1 MYKKGILVGLL
12 VCSMSMTGC
21 IVINT
26 GKADNDTKESQNEP
40 TKQVIIHHSDNN
52 TSNNSNTSNDT
63 SREIS
68 RAYEVSEYVFY
79 DSDTRYLTSSDL
91 KGLSSWE
98 LKIARNE
105 IYARYGYSFE
115 DEELRRYFLNKSWYE
130 EDSSIN
136 KDTWSDDCLN
146 EYEKANRNLIVSY
159 EEEMGY
165 R

>member
-63 SREIS
+63 SRETS
-68 RAYEVSEYVFY
+68 RAYEVSEYIFY

-105 IYARYGYSFE
+105 IYARRGRLFKSSDLQNYFNSCSWYDGYISPDSF
-115 DEELRRYFLNKSWYE
+115 DDDSLNKV
-130 EDSSIN
+130 
-136 KDTWSDDCLN
+136 
-146 EYEKANRNLIVSY
+146 EKYNVNLIKKY
-159 EEEMGY
+159 E
-165 R
+165 